1 MIDATIVALVHVLG
15 VGLVVAGVA
24 FALIGSIGV
33 LRLPDFYTR
42 MHAASKL
49 DTMSL
54 GLVMLGLAILQGPDL
69 NAVKL
74 LLIFLFASIANP
86 AAANALGRSAVRAG
100 LEPWSRGEPNGKGKR
115 S

>member
-1 MIDATIVALVHVLG
+1 MIEVIVHVLG
-15 VGLVVAGVA
+15 VGFIVAGVV

-54 GLVMLGLAILQGPDL
+54 GLCMVGLAILQGPDL

-100 LEPWSRGEPNGKGKR
+100 LEPWSREQRGKKGKR
-115 S
+115 A

>member
-1 MIDATIVALVHVLG
+1 MTEILATIVGMAFVL
-15 VGLVVAGVA
+15 AGVV
-24 FALIGSIGV
+24 FAVIGSIGV

-49 DTMSL
+49 DTLSL
-54 GLVMLGLAILQGPDL
+54 GLCMVGLAVLQGPDL

-74 LLIFLFASIANP
+74 ILIFVFASIANP
-86 AAANALGRSAVRAG
+86 AAANALGRSAFRAG
-100 LEPWSRGEPNGKGKR
+100 LEPWSRARRAKKGRR

>member
-1 MIDATIVALVHVLG
+1 MTDTITTVVGVAF
-15 VGLVVAGVA
+15 VVAGVV

-33 LRLPDFYTR
+33 LRMPDFYTR

-54 GLVMLGLAILQGPDL
+54 GLCMVGLAILQGPDL

-86 AAANALGRSAVRAG
+86 AAANAIGRSAVRAG
-100 LEPWSRGEPNGKGKR
+100 LEPWSRGQRGKKGKR

>member
-1 MIDATIVALVHVLG
+1 MIELALHVLG
-15 VGLVVAGVA
+15 VAFVLAGVV
-24 FALIGSIGV
+24 FAAIGSIGV

-49 DTMSL
+49 DTLSL
-54 GLVMLGLAILQGPDL
+54 GLCMVGLAILQGPDL

-86 AAANALGRSAVRAG
+86 AAANALGRSAIRAG
-100 LEPWSRGEPNGKGKR
+100 LEPWSVETRKGKAK
-115 S
+115 

>member
-1 MIDATIVALVHVLG
+1 MIATIAAIAGIGLILAG
-15 VGLVVAGVA
+15 VG

-42 MHAASKL
+42 IHAASKL

-54 GLVMLGLAILQGPDL
+54 GLCMTGLAILQGPDL

-74 LLIFLFASIANP
+74 ILIFVFASIANP
-86 AAANALGRSAVRAG
+86 AAANALGRSAIRAG
-100 LEPWSRGEPNGKGKR
+100 LEPWSVDRDGKR
-115 S
+115 KPS

>member
-1 MIDATIVALVHVLG
+1 MIATLATVAG
-15 VGLVVAGVA
+15 IGLILAGVA

-54 GLVMLGLAILQGPDL
+54 GLCMTGLAILQGPDL

-74 LLIFLFASIANP
+74 ILIFAFASIANP
-86 AAANALGRSAVRAG
+86 AAANALGRSAIRAG
-100 LEPWSRGEPNGKGKR
+100 LEPWSVARQKKGKR

>member
-1 MIDATIVALVHVLG
+1 MMEMAVHVLG
-15 VGLVVAGVA
+15 IGFLLAGVV

-54 GLVMLGLAILQGPDL
+54 GLCMVGLAILHGPDL

-100 LEPWSRGEPNGKGKR
+100 LEPWTRAQRSKKGKR
-115 S
+115 A

>member
-1 MIDATIVALVHVLG
+1 MSATIATIIG
-15 VGLVVAGVA
+15 IGLIVAGVV

-42 MHAASKL
+42 IHAARKL

-54 GLVMLGLAILQGPDL
+54 GLCMAGLAILQGPAL

-74 LLIFLFASIANP
+74 ILIFAFASIANP
-86 AAANALGRSAVRAG
+86 AAANALGRSAIRAG
-100 LEPWSRGEPNGKGKR
+100 LEPWSVGREKKGRRK
-115 S
+115 

>member
-1 MIDATIVALVHVLG
+1 MIDLITTVVGVAF
-15 VGLVVAGVA
+15 VVAGVG

-54 GLVMLGLAILQGPDL
+54 GLCMVGLAILQGPNL

-86 AAANALGRSAVRAG
+86 AAANALGRSAMRAG
-100 LEPWSRGEPNGKGKR
+100 LEPWSRKQRGRKGQR

>member
-1 MIDATIVALVHVLG
+1 MIATITTV
-15 VGLVVAGVA
+15 VGIGLILAGVA

-42 MHAASKL
+42 IHAASKL

-54 GLVMLGLAILQGPDL
+54 GLCMTGLAILQGPDL

-74 LLIFLFASIANP
+74 ILIFLFASIANP
-86 AAANALGRSAVRAG
+86 AAANALGRSAIRAG
-100 LEPWSRGEPNGKGKR
+100 LEPWSVARPKKGKR
-115 S
+115 P

>member
-1 MIDATIVALVHVLG
+1 MIAIVTTIVG
-15 VGLVVAGVA
+15 VGFILAGVV

-42 MHAASKL
+42 IHAASKL

-54 GLVMLGLAILQGPDL
+54 GLCMVGLAVLQGPDL

-74 LLIFLFASIANP
+74 LLIFLFASVANP
-86 AAANALGRSAVRAG
+86 AAANALGRSAIRAG
-100 LEPWSRGEPNGKGKR
+100 LEPWSVEHAKKGKR
-115 S
+115 K

>member
-1 MIDATIVALVHVLG
+1 MIATIANV
-15 VGLVVAGVA
+15 VGIGLIVAGVA

-42 MHAASKL
+42 IHAASKL

-54 GLVMLGLAILQGPDL
+54 GLCMAGLAILQGPDL

-74 LLIFLFASIANP
+74 ILIFVFASIANP
-86 AAANALGRSAVRAG
+86 AAANALGRSAIRAG
-100 LEPWSRGEPNGKGKR
+100 LEPWSVGREKKGQR
-115 S
+115 R

>member
-1 MIDATIVALVHVLG
+1 MIESITTVVGVAF
-15 VGLVVAGVA
+15 VVAGVV

-54 GLVMLGLAILQGPDL
+54 GLCMVGLAVLQGPNL

-100 LEPWSRGEPNGKGKR
+100 LEPWSRNQRGKKAKR

>member
-1 MIDATIVALVHVLG
+1 VIELLVSILG
-15 VGLVVAGVA
+15 VGLVAAGVV

-42 MHAASKL
+42 THAASKL
-49 DTMSL
+49 DTLSL
-54 GLVMLGLAILQGPDL
+54 GLCMLGLAILQGPDL

-74 LLIFLFASIANP
+74 LLIFVFASIANP
-86 AAANALGRSAVRAG
+86 AAANALGRSAIRAG
-100 LEPWSRGEPNGKGKR
+100 LEPWSRARATKKGKR

>member
-1 MIDATIVALVHVLG
+1 MIDVLLHVLG
-15 VGLVVAGVA
+15 VGLIVAGVA

-54 GLVMLGLAILQGPDL
+54 GLCMVGLAILQGPDL

-100 LEPWSRGEPNGKGKR
+100 LEPWSRERRGKKGR
-115 S
+115 RA

>member
-1 MIDATIVALVHVLG
+1 VIATIATVLG
-15 VGLVVAGVA
+15 IGLIVAGVA
-24 FALIGSIGV
+24 FGLIGSIGV

-54 GLVMLGLAILQGPDL
+54 GLCMTGLAILQGPDL

-74 LLIFLFASIANP
+74 ILIFLFASIANP
-86 AAANALGRSAVRAG
+86 AAANALGRSAIRAG
-100 LEPWSRGEPNGKGKR
+100 LEPWSAGRDEKGR
-115 S
+115 RE